1 MRAPLISLS
10 ILSTNIGQ
18 SQIYS
23 ISYVSIVWY
32 VNIFT
37 DYIAE
42 KDATGDSWLL
52 DSRRSLLTKMLKVM
66 ISRTVKIYNLCE
78 SDNFYWHLNLTV
90 DLLTGQRMCICHLP
104 CRNLKPSLSGDQVR
118 NETHKLS
125 ASRVSSCGNNS
136 EQFGFR
142 RHHHSLTH
150 SCLYWRNLQSIF
162 WNVTSVSWIRK
173 KRWSSF
179 PNWTSQ
185 SCHIQSTQTQKL
197 EGSDKIHT

>member
-1 MRAPLISLS
+1 MISLS

-23 ISYVSIVWY
+23 ISNVSLVWY
-32 VNIFT
+32 VNIFI

-42 KDATGDSWLL
+42 KDATSDSWLL
-52 DSRRSLLTKMLKVM
+52 DSQWTLITEMLKVM
-66 ISRTVKIYNLCE
+66 ISRAVKIYKLCE
-78 SDNFYWHLNLTV
+78 IDNFSWHLNWTV

-104 CRNLKPSLSGDQVR
+104 CRNLKPNLSGDQVR

-125 ASRVSSCGNNS
+125 AGRVSSFGNNS

-142 RHHHSLTH
+142 QHHHSLTH
-150 SCLYWRNLQSIF
+150 SCLYWRNLQSLF

-173 KRWSSF
+173 KDRAHF
-179 PNWTSQ
+179 QTPTLPNFTVVPYS
-185 SCHIQSTQTQKL
+185 
-197 EGSDKIHT
+197 IHPNTEIRGVR